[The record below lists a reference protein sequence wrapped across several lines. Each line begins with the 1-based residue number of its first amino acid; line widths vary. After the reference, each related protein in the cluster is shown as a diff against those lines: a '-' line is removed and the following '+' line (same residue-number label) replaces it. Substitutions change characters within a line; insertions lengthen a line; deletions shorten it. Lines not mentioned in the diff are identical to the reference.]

1 MSDVHDVLGAL
12 DLNLLRSL
20 DALLTERHVTRA
32 AARLGVTQSAASH
45 ALARLREEVG
55 DLLLVRGPGGS
66 LLPTPRAEQLGPVV
80 RRALSDIAAAWRE
93 QEFVPGSARR
103 TFTIGAGDFA
113 ELVLLPALAARLAAT
128 APSVDLFVRV
138 VPPEATAA
146 LASGQLDVVLAPT
159 RDLGSGC
166 FQRHLLD
173 EVFTV
178 AMRGGHAAATGKLTL
193 DRYCALDHL
202 LIAPRGSPGG
212 FVDDALAKVGRK
224 RRVAVTVPHFL
235 IAPHVVAATE
245 LVMTVASRVAT
256 AFGKSHGLVTRPP
269 PLELPGFVINLI
281 WHERTQSDPAQRWFR
296 EQIIA
301 CAGRSRARGGARP
314 LPPDA
319 LPELAQ

>member
-178 AMRGGHAAATGKLTL
+178 AMRGGHARRHRQAHAGPVLRAGSPADRAARQPRRLRRRRAGQGRAQAAGGGDGPALL
-193 DRYCALDHL
+193 DRAARGGRHRAGDDGGIASGHGLRQEPRPRHPAAAAG
-202 LIAPRGSPGG
+202 APRLRHQPHLARAHAERSGA
-212 FVDDALAKVGRK
+212 AL
-224 RRVAVTVPHFL
+224 VPRADHRL
-235 IAPHVVAATE
+235 
-245 LVMTVASRVAT
+245 R
-256 AFGKSHGLVTRPP
+256 
-269 PLELPGFVINLI
+269 
-281 WHERTQSDPAQRWFR
+281 
-296 EQIIA
+296 
-301 CAGRSRARGGARP
+301 GRSRARGGARP

>member
-128 APSVDLFVRV
+128 APSVDLFVR
-138 VPPEATAA
+138 
-146 LASGQLDVVLAPT
+146 
-159 RDLGSGC
+159 
-166 FQRHLLD
+166 
-173 EVFTV
+173 
-178 AMRGGHAAATGKLTL
+178 
-193 DRYCALDHL
+193 
-202 LIAPRGSPGG
+202 
-212 FVDDALAKVGRK
+212 
-224 RRVAVTVPHFL
+224 
-235 IAPHVVAATE
+235 
-245 LVMTVASRVAT
+245 
-256 AFGKSHGLVTRPP
+256 
-269 PLELPGFVINLI
+269 
-281 WHERTQSDPAQRWFR
+281 
-296 EQIIA
+296 
-301 CAGRSRARGGARP
+301 
-314 LPPDA
+314 
-319 LPELAQ
+319 